1 MMEKTF
7 KAACVQ
13 MTSGP
18 DIAENLKQA
27 EGFIREAAAAG
38 AQFISTPENTDVLT
52 STKRPISRDFVEE
65 KDHPGIKIFSAM
77 AKELGIWLHIGSL
90 KVKLP
95 KKNANRAYV
104 FSPEGKEVAR
114 YDKIHMFD
122 VDLPNGETY
131 RESSSYV
138 PGDKAA
144 MFDTGFAK
152 VGLSIC
158 YDLRFPHLY
167 RDMAKKGA
175 DILCIPAAFTVP
187 TGKAHWHV
195 LQRARAIETGCF
207 VIAAAQ
213 CGNNDM
219 ERHTF
224 GHSLIISPWGEVL
237 ADGGDTPGIIITD
250 IDIEAVE
257 NARNAVPSLKHDKGY
272 SFH

>member
-1 MMEKTF
+1 MPEII

-18 DIAENLKQA
+18 DMEENLKQA
-27 EGFIREAAAAG
+27 EAFIREAASKG
-38 AQFISTPENTDVLT
+38 ATFISTPENTDFLT
-52 STKRPISRDFVEE
+52 STKRPISRDFVREE
-65 KDHPGIKIFSAM
+65 DHPGIKLFSEL
-77 AKELGIWLHIGSL
+77 AKELGVWLHIGSL

-95 KKNANRAYV
+95 KKNANRTYV
-104 FSPEGKEVAR
+104 FSPDGKEVGR

-131 RESSSYV
+131 RESTSYI
-138 PGDKAA
+138 PGDKAV

-152 VGLSIC
+152 FGLSIC

-175 DILCIPAAFTVP
+175 DVILIPAAFTVP
-187 TGKAHWHV
+187 TGQAHWHV
-195 LQRARAIETGCF
+195 LQRARAIETGCY
-207 VIAAAQ
+207 VISAAQ

-224 GHSLIISPWGEVL
+224 GHSLIVGPWGEVL
-237 ADGGDTPGIIITD
+237 ADGGKEPGIIMAD
-250 IDIEAVE
+250 LDLSLVE
-257 NARNAVPSLKHDKGY
+257 RARSAIPALQHDREY
-272 SFH
+272 AF